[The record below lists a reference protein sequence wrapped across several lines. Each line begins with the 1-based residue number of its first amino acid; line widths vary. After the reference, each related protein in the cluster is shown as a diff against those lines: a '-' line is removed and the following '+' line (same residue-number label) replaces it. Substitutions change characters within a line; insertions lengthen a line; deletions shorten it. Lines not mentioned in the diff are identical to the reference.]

1 MTVYPSGIH
10 FPFSFDDSGGV
21 KKVDGSTKVGSNLKA
36 LVLCDIRDRFIYK
49 DLGVISYQSVLRNFT
64 DSFVVLFEKFIT
76 ESILKYE
83 PRAKIKTVN
92 IERVQDSDGY
102 HVIAQISYVFKNSGE
117 FATLSLE
124 LKEV

>member
-1 MTVYPSGIH
+1 MTVYPSGIA
-10 FPFSFDDSGGV
+10 FPFSFSSSGGV
-21 KKVDGSTKVGSNLKA
+21 TKVDGATKVGSNLKA

-49 DLGVISYQSVLRNFT
+49 ELGVISYQSIFRNFT
-64 DSFVVLFEKFIT
+64 DSFVVIFKKFII
-76 ESILKYE
+76 ESVMKYE
-83 PRAKIKTVN
+83 PRAKIQTVN
-92 IERVQDSDGY
+92 IERRDSLDGY